1 MPTVRLT
8 WTDLNT
14 GPSQEEEHRI
24 YRSTTAFDA
33 DTLPAV
39 LATVAADVEEYEDP
53 TAGFDTTY
61 YYAVAA
67 ERGGVL
73 AISFITVPVG
83 APSGDAG
90 LIEYFLAKN
99 DASQT
104 LTVSSTNEVE
114 FDTEVYDTN
123 TAFAVHR
130 FTVKPGMDGFYAILL
145 ASVQF
150 SAGVSQDTYLEIQV
164 STDGGTT
171 WDGVGAHSAWTP
183 RRPQAVAQ
191 VLLADADIYRVVAI
205 IGSTGQNIDLA
216 DTVQFGG
223 IILEPIA

>member
-8 WTDLNT
+8 WTDLNS
-14 GPSQEEEHRI
+14 GVSQEEEHRI

-33 DTLPAV
+33 DTLPSV
-39 LATVAADVEEYEDP
+39 LATVAADVEFYEDP

-73 AISFITVPVG
+73 AISFITVAVG

-99 DASQT
+99 SVLQSLTAST
-104 LTVSSTNEVE
+104 TTEVV
-114 FDTEVYDTN
+114 FGTEVYDTN
-123 TAFAVHR
+123 TAFAVNR
-130 FTVKPGMDGFYAILL
+130 FTVKPGMDGFYALL
-145 ASVQF
+145 YASVVL
-150 SAGVSQDTYLEIQV
+150 SSNINQDSYLAIEV

-171 WDGVGAHSAWTP
+171 WLGVVRQSAWP
-183 RRPQAVAQ
+183 SDGPGVIAQ
-191 VLLADADIYRVVAI
+191 VLLVDGHIYRVAM
-205 IGSTGQNIDLA
+205 TIDTTA
-216 DTVQFGG
+216 QDINFDDTVQFGG

>member
-8 WTDLNT
+8 WTDLNA

-24 YRSTTAFDA
+24 YRSTTPFGA
-33 DTLPAV
+33 DTLPSV

-53 TAGFDTTY
+53 TANFDTTY

-104 LTVSSTNEVE
+104 LTVSADNEVE

-130 FTVKPGMDGFYAILL
+130 FTVKPGMDGFYAVLH
-145 ASVQF
+145 ASVVL
-150 SAGVSQDTYLEIQV
+150 SAGVGQDSYLTLQR
-164 STDGGTT
+164 STDGGTS
-171 WDGVGAHSAWTP
+171 WEGVAAHSAWTP
-183 RRPQAVAQ
+183 RRLKVISQ
-191 VLLADADIYRVVAI
+191 VLLADADIYRVVMT
-205 IGSTGQNIDLA
+205 IGATSQNIDLA
-216 DTVQFGG
+216 ATVQFGG